1 MSDITRLLE
10 RGYTMI
16 WQEGRVEDALR
27 GLGDDFEWVVPDH
40 PEGAV
45 RRGADSV
52 IEFFYEWIEPWEDLE
67 VDYKLEAAGTDAA
80 LAVIDMRGTGRV
92 SGVPTEMR
100 FFQLWT
106 FRDGRA
112 VRMEMF
118 QELDDA
124 RRAAGLDPPAAP
136 GAP

>member
-1 MSDITRLLE
+1 MTDFTRLLN

-16 WQEGRVEDALR
+16 WREGRVEEALQ
-27 GLGDDFEWVVPDH
+27 GLEDDFEWVVPDH

-45 RRGADSV
+45 RHGPDGA
-52 IEFFYEWIEPWEDLE
+52 IEFFREWAEPWEDLDLAWE
-67 VDYKLEAAGTDAA
+67 IEAAGPDAA
-80 LAVIDMRGTGRV
+80 LVTIDMRGRGRG

-118 QELDDA
+118 HELDDA
-124 RRAAGLDPPAAP
+124 RRAAGLE
-136 GAP
+136 

>member
-1 MSDITRLLE
+1 MSDITRLLD

-16 WQEGRVEDALR
+16 WREGRMEDALR
-27 GLGDDFEWVVPDH
+27 GLNDDFEWVVPNH

-45 RRGADSV
+45 RHGADSV
-52 IEFFYEWIEPWEDLE
+52 IEFFREWTEPWENFELDWE
-67 VDYKLEAAGTDAA
+67 IEEAGPDKA
-80 LAVIDMRGTGRV
+80 LAIIEMRGRGRV
-92 SGVPTEMR
+92 SGVPAEMR

-118 QELDDA
+118 TDIDEA
-124 RRAAGLDPPAAP
+124 RRAAGLA
-136 GAP
+136 

>member
-1 MSDITRLLE
+1 MTEIVQILD

-16 WQEGRVEDALR
+16 WREGRLEEALR
-27 GLGDDFEWVVPDH
+27 ALEEDFEWVVPDH

-45 RRGADSV
+45 RHGPDSV
-52 IEFFYEWIEPWEDLE
+52 IEFFREWAEPWDELE
-67 VDYKLEAAGTDAA
+67 LDWEIEQIGSDRG
-80 LAVIDMRGTGRV
+80 LASIDMRGRGHG

-112 VRMEMF
+112 VRMELYWDL
-118 QELDDA
+118 EEA
-124 RRAAGLDPPAAP
+124 RRAAERDP
-136 GAP
+136 

>member
-1 MSDITRLLE
+1 MSLARLLD

-16 WQEGRVEDALR
+16 WREGRLEDALR
-27 GLGDDFEWVVPDH
+27 GLGDDFEWVVPNH

-45 RRGADSV
+45 RYGPESV
-52 IEFFYEWIEPWEDLE
+52 MEFFREWVEPFEDFELDWEIED
-67 VDYKLEAAGTDAA
+67 AGPERA
-80 LAVIDMRGTGRV
+80 LAAIDMRGRGRE
-92 SGVPTEMR
+92 SGVPTEMS

-118 QELDDA
+118 NDLDAA
-124 RRAAGLDPPAAP
+124 RRAAGLE
-136 GAP
+136 

>member
-1 MSDITRLLE
+1 MSLVGLLD
-10 RGYTMI
+10 RGYAMI
-16 WQEGRVEDALR
+16 WRDGRVEDALR
-27 GLGDDFEWVVPDH
+27 GLGEDFEWVVPDH

-45 RRGADSV
+45 RHGPESV
-52 IEFFYEWIEPWEDLE
+52 TEFFREWIEPWDDLNI
-67 VDYKLEAAGTDAA
+67 DWQLEPAGPKAV
-80 LAVIDMRGTGRV
+80 LATIDMRGRGRV

-118 QELDDA
+118 HDLDDA
-124 RRAAGLDPPAAP
+124 RRAAGLE
-136 GAP
+136 

>member
-1 MSDITRLLE
+1 MSEIVRVLD

-16 WQEGRVEDALR
+16 WREGRLEDALS
-27 GLGDDFEWVVPDH
+27 GLEDDFEWVVPDH

-45 RRGADSV
+45 RHGANSV
-52 IEFFYEWIEPWEDLE
+52 IEFFREWSEPWDELE
-67 VDYKLEAAGTDAA
+67 LDWEIEQIGSDRG
-80 LAVIDMRGTGRV
+80 LASIDMRGRGHG

-112 VRMEMF
+112 VRMELYWD
-118 QELDDA
+118 LDEA
-124 RRAAGLDPPAAP
+124 RRAAERDP
-136 GAP
+136 

>member
-1 MSDITRLLE
+1 VTHVVRILD

-16 WQEGRVEDALR
+16 WREGRMEDALR
-27 GLGDDFEWVVPDH
+27 GLEDDFEWVVPNH

-45 RRGADSV
+45 RHGADSV
-52 IEFFYEWIEPWEDLE
+52 MEFFREWTEPWENFEIDWELE
-67 VDYKLEAAGTDAA
+67 EAGPDAA
-80 LAVIDMRGTGRV
+80 LATIEMRGQGRV
-92 SGVPTEMR
+92 SGVPAELH

-118 QELDDA
+118 NDEDEA
-124 RRAAGLDPPAAP
+124 RRAARLG
-136 GAP
+136 